1 MRFLLF
7 AAFGAVIFW
16 GVNSSLSDMTKHDCE
31 VNKIQL
37 ACESLKK

>member
-7 AAFGAVIFW
+7 AAFGAALFW

-31 VNKIQL
+31 VNEIQL
-37 ACESLKK
+37 ACESLK